1 MPEALLWKQD
11 TSIPMCPFLFSG
23 EWEMNYYA
31 PRALFA
37 VRLWTVFTSEKMVT
51 IEYCVW
57 WNGKVEFLNFYI
69 V

>member
-1 MPEALLWKQD
+1 
-11 TSIPMCPFLFSG
+11 
-23 EWEMNYYA
+23 MNYYA